1 MNAFMVFS
9 HYERKKIIEV
19 QPDIHNAEISKRLG
33 KQWKE
38 LSESEKEPYIQE
50 AERLRLLHL
59 QEYPGYKYQ
68 PKKKLKVTP
77 PRSFIDKEL
86 ENREVSTSPSKRSV
100 KPERR
105 TFRLQGKFGGNSFVN
120 SRLKFSNRS
129 GPINTSNLSLK
140 LTIDNKF
147 KASIKNSSLSNSK
160 LIPVSTL
167 VSSSPSISPMS
178 TPTPSSPSPGVPTTP
193 DLPASPDSASFYE
206 DQKFNNIKQQI
217 NFDTIFKTEFPTD
230 HQMTEL
236 KNEPMSPVPDSDLEA
251 QLNYFSNIADSAL
264 PVKQEFHT
272 QNDLMGIND
281 LLELQMPPVDLLS
294 SVTYELGLDTGVV
307 VETNTN
313 TFISQAKTS
322 YNNDLSHL
330 DFGNPFESSVSDWNA
345 LDFGLPDLM

>member
-86 ENREVSTSPSKRSV
+86 ENREVSSSPTKRSV

-147 KASIKNSSLSNSK
+147 KASIKKSSLSNS
-160 LIPVSTL
+160 IFSFSRRPHHSR
-167 VSSSPSISPMS
+167 
-178 TPTPSSPSPGVPTTP
+178 PT
-193 DLPASPDSASFYE
+193 SF
-206 DQKFNNIKQQI
+206 
-217 NFDTIFKTEFPTD
+217 
-230 HQMTEL
+230 
-236 KNEPMSPVPDSDLEA
+236 
-251 QLNYFSNIADSAL
+251 
-264 PVKQEFHT
+264 
-272 QNDLMGIND
+272 
-281 LLELQMPPVDLLS
+281 
-294 SVTYELGLDTGVV
+294 
-307 VETNTN
+307 
-313 TFISQAKTS
+313 
-322 YNNDLSHL
+322 
-330 DFGNPFESSVSDWNA
+330 
-345 LDFGLPDLM
+345 

>member
-33 KQWKE
+33 KQWKD

-86 ENREVSTSPSKRSV
+86 ENREVRTSPSKRSV

-147 KASIKNSSLSNSK
+147 KASIKKSSLSNSK

-167 VSSSPSISPMS
+167 VSSPSISPLS
-178 TPTPSSPSPGVPTTP
+178 TTPTPSSPSPGVPTTP

-206 DQKFNNIKQQI
+206 DQKFVNNIKQQI
-217 NFDTIFKTEFPTD
+217 NFDTIFKTESLDEP
-230 HQMTEL
+230 MEEL
-236 KNEPMSPVPDSDLEA
+236 KHEPMSPVNADSDLES
-251 QLNYFSNIADSAL
+251 QMSFIGSFPNII
-264 PVKQEFHT
+264 KQE
-272 QNDLMGIND
+272 
-281 LLELQMPPVDLLS
+281 S
-294 SVTYELGLDTGVV
+294 
-307 VETNTN
+307 TNTN
-313 TFISQAKTS
+313 
-322 YNNDLSHL
+322 DL
-330 DFGNPFESSVSDWNA
+330 
-345 LDFGLPDLM
+345 